1 MADVAKL
8 NELILHNIRELPE
21 KEKKEI
27 LSFIEYLK
35 IKEDH
40 SFIEYVNKRTRETI
54 EAKTRGEEFT
64 SLEDLQRDYA

>member
-40 SFIEYVNKRTRETI
+40 SFIEYVNKTTREAI

>member
-1 MADVAKL
+1 MAGVAKL
-8 NELILHNIRELPE
+8 NELILHNIQELSE

-40 SFIEYVNKRTRETI
+40 SFIEYVNKTTEKAI
-54 EAKTRGEEFT
+54 EAKTRGEKFT

>member
-1 MADVAKL
+1 MAGVVKL
-8 NELILHNIRELPE
+8 NELILDNIQELSE

-40 SFIEYVNKRTRETI
+40 SFIEYVNKRTQV
-54 EAKTRGEEFT
+54 EAKRRGEEFT

>member
-8 NELILHNIRELPE
+8 NELILNNIQELSE

-40 SFIEYVNKRTRETI
+40 SFIEYVNKRTQEAI